1 MKHVVALIRPE
12 QLNSVKQALFD
23 AEILKITVS
32 NALGCGDEP
41 SFYENYRGSG
51 SEVNLHKRVRL
62 EIAVNDQY
70 LDKTLKAICDGA
82 KTGGVGDGKIFVLPL
97 ERCVRIRT
105 GETGDD
111 AIG

>member
-1 MKHVVALIRPE
+1 MKHVIALIRPE
-12 QLNSVKQALFD
+12 HLNSVKQSLFD

-51 SEVNLHKRVRL
+51 TEVDLHKRVRL
-62 EIAVNDQY
+62 DIAVNEQY
-70 LDKTLKAICDGA
+70 LDKTIKAIADGA
-82 KTGGVGDGKIFVLPL
+82 RTGNVGDGKIFVLPL
-97 ERCVRIRT
+97 EQCIRIRT
-105 GETGDD
+105 GDTGDD